1 MNSITI
7 RGIPERVYR
16 ELKRRA
22 ESQHRS
28 LNREIIL
35 CLERSCVNEAF
46 DPDDWLARADR
57 LRTKIGHPGFTD
69 ARLRADKR
77 RGRP

>member
-1 MNSITI
+1 MTTLTI
-7 RGIPERVYR
+7 KGIPERVYR
-16 ELKRRA
+16 GLKKRA
-22 ESQHRS
+22 EAQHRS

-35 CLERSCVNEAF
+35 CLERSCDLEPF
-46 DPDDWLARADR
+46 DPEDWLARADR
-57 LRTKIGHPGFTD
+57 LRAKIGHPGFTE